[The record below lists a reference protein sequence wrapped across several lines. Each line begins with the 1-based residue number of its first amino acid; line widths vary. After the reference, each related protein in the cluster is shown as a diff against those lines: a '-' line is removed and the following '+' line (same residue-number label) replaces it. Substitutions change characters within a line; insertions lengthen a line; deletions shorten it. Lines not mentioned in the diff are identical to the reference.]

1 MQPRQTFHAL
11 ASAALICVPLVL
23 GACGKSGESATATS
37 GPGTRS
43 APSNAGGGGEVAGG
57 GADLE
62 ALIAELPSLRR
73 LEQALAGAPVNV
85 GIGRSERLE
94 AARAWLREHRPDLSP
109 REAEFQAQLFAMYE
123 ELLDAEDLSLAK
135 ATALSESQL
144 LGLWVMDADGDGRL
158 SEEEALA
165 GMNMMMQMD
174 IGTNEYFKDRF
185 DTDGDG
191 VVSEEEAE
199 AGRMLMFETTMP
211 LMNVMI
217 ERATLVAWD
226 TNADGVVDDAERAAG
241 EGALAFSDFD
251 GDGVIS
257 DMERMMAFQ
266 PLLLEMG
273 QAMVLL
279 EQPDQMALQ
288 AEIQAEMTRI
298 QEGLMPDQD
307 DFDLDGDGQL
317 SSIEL
322 EAFNQAMIAAV
333 QEVQRASMEA
343 VQHSAARFM
352 LAQFDIAI
360 NRLDLNGDGALSD
373 EEWEAGYTDLRVER
387 DQKLFNYFYDADR
400 DGRVS
405 DREVARFMDAYE
417 KRSPYADANLDG
429 RVDAND
435 LRHFLNQVSGQ

>member
-1 MQPRQTFHAL
+1 MQPHQSAQAV
-11 ASAALICVPLVL
+11 ASAALLCVPLLL
-23 GACGKSGESATATS
+23 GACGKSGESTTATS
-37 GPGTRS
+37 GPATKS
-43 APSNAGGGGEVAGG
+43 APTSGGGGSD
-57 GADLE
+57 GAVTGSELE
-62 ALIAELPSLRR
+62 ALIAEFPSLRR
-73 LEQALAGAPVNV
+73 LEQALGGAPVNV

-94 AARAWLREHRPDLSP
+94 AARAWLAEHRPDLSP

-123 ELLDAEDLSLAK
+123 ELLDTEDLSLAK

-191 VVSEEEAE
+191 IVSDEEAE

-226 TNADGVVDDAERAAG
+226 TNADGVIDDDERAVG
-241 EGALAFSDFD
+241 EKALNFLDFD
-251 GDGVIS
+251 GDGVTS

-288 AEIQAEMTRI
+288 AEIQAEVARI
-298 QEGLMPDQD
+298 QEGLMPDHD

-322 EAFNQAMIAAV
+322 DAYNQAMIAAV
-333 QEVQRASMEA
+333 QEIQRASMEA
-343 VQHSAARFM
+343 VQQSAARFM

-360 NRLDLNGDGALSD
+360 NRLDTNDDGALSD
-373 EEWEAGYTDLRVER
+373 EEWEAGYTDLRIER
-387 DQKLFNYFYDADR
+387 DRKLFNYFYDADR

-405 DREVARFMDAYE
+405 DGEVARFMDGFE

-429 RVDAND
+429 RVDVND
-435 LRHFLNQVSGQ
+435 LRHFLSQVSGQ